1 MNDNYIYCETRDIYN
16 SLDLIDT
23 FDFCYHLLNMIIAC
37 GYYDDIDEKREHL
50 KHFVETCNI
59 MEKILKEKKYN
70 KEKED

>member
-1 MNDNYIYCETRDIYN
+1 MNDNYIYCETRDIFN

-23 FDFCYHLLNMIIAC
+23 FDFCYQLLYKIIAC
-37 GYYDDIDEKREHL
+37 GCYKDIEKGQEHL